1 MIASSLTFEKKMKR
15 RLRGR
20 AFLLTGMPLI
30 VSLVLPI
37 AAAIVLR
44 MAWIIFLYPLLFV
57 PLGILGSKSYGRDLK
72 ARLAADTQASIVVG
86 KDSLLDVLKK
96 VDMMRL
102 DDIDKLKSGRG
113 GRRLAG
119 LLSITERIQ
128 NLQGLSSLDSY
139 TTT

>member
-113 GRRLAG
+113 GRRLAS

>member
-1 MIASSLTFEKKMKR
+1 
-15 RLRGR
+15 
-20 AFLLTGMPLI
+20 
-30 VSLVLPI
+30 
-37 AAAIVLR
+37 

-113 GRRLAG
+113 GRRLARP
-119 LLSITERIQ
+119 LNNTQRIPKPPGPTPPHKY
-128 NLQGLSSLDSY
+128 NTPKFTYNHPTSGGFPP
-139 TTT
+139 